1 MSAKKHV
8 VSKLIV
14 CIFVTLLLST
24 NSIFAFDDTSVIATA
39 ESQIQPRWSIV
50 NAVEMTLGS
59 YNSKM
64 NIYIRIDASTGTTY
78 SNGKVVVTKTS
89 GSDIGE
95 VKTWSGLSSSRP
107 YFEFIDNTL
116 YYTRGRYNVKITITA
131 TRNGVSE
138 TVAYSE
144 NVTFT

>member
-1 MSAKKHV
+1 MSTKKRIFLK
-8 VSKLIV
+8 SIV
-14 CIFVTLLLST
+14 CLLVTLLLST
-24 NSIFAFDDTSVIATA
+24 NSIFAFDDASVIATA

-50 NAVEMTLGS
+50 DAVEIILDS
-59 YNSKM
+59 YNSK
-64 NIYIRIDASTGTTY
+64 IDITIRINSATGTTY

-95 VKTWSGLSSSRP
+95 VKTWSGLSGSQST
-107 YFEFIDNTL
+107 FAFDDNSL

-138 TVAYSE
+138 TITQSK
-144 NVTFT
+144 NITFS

>member
-1 MSAKKHV
+1 MSTKKRIFLK
-8 VSKLIV
+8 SIV
-14 CIFVTLLLST
+14 CLLVTLLLST
-24 NSIFAFDDTSVIATA
+24 NSIFAFDDAPVIATA

-50 NAVEMTLGS
+50 YNAEMTLNS
-59 YNSKM
+59 NNSKM
-64 NIYIRIDASTGTTY
+64 NIHIKVFAPAGTSY

-95 VKTWSGLSSSRP
+95 VKTWSGLSSSGP
-107 YFEFIDNTL
+107 NYEFNDNTL

-138 TVAYSE
+138 TVTCSE
-144 NVTFT
+144 NITFS